1 MPAEINIEQQVAGT
15 GAQPTN
21 IASGSQQT
29 NAASVSQPTNVAS
42 GLQQTSTAPTSQ
54 QPTAT
59 LGALEANVASGSQQT
74 SVSPGSQ
81 QISGGKQTTDEQNA
95 LIDNPEN
102 PLDEENSG
110 NKTAPSVAV
119 LKPIL
124 DQQGGRVTTSN
135 ATNTTSLATGN
146 NTNPPVEITSTIA
159 PTVPPPP
166 QFSTPKPTSNKTETN
181 VTQTGGKMVVSNQ
194 GNGTSIPSPEIPDD
208 DAKLSGLDLNLNFSA
223 NATGEGGTDQDLEE
237 MLGGIRVNMTSTGNT
252 TSTMNATSI
261 STTTSAITPTTTPAI
276 TSTRTPTTTPTK
288 TVMNTN
294 ASATTNAN
302 TTTAIAANN
311 KTSSSNATETRVPV
325 TAEEKVTS
333 TVTPNV
339 TKEEKLTTTAKPT
352 EAKKVT
358 QLILTSANTSS
369 MNETNTQNISKPVE
383 PSKVSGNVLEKYVPT
398 NPKSGDAK
406 KPVIATINSQ
416 NPWLVIAKQT
426 QGQQRPILWQN
437 GQGIHKAIYGTV
449 DQENKEDGIAPVNY
463 NAGTKVEN
471 LPVWQQVNGQ
481 PDINDW
487 FTTKDKFKNNQG
499 VVSSSPF
506 KFANPKTQQE
516 VNSYYAQ
523 NRFNDDKQKQR
534 RLS

>member
-1 MPAEINIEQQVAGT
+1 MPAEVTIEQQVAGT

-29 NAASVSQPTNVAS
+29 NTASVSQPTNVTS
-42 GLQQTSTAPTSQ
+42 DLQQTSTAPTSQ

-59 LGALEANVASGSQQT
+59 SGALETNVASGSQQT
-74 SVSPGSQ
+74 KVSPGSQ
-81 QISGGKQTTDEQNA
+81 QISGGIQTTDEQNA

-102 PLDEENSG
+102 PLDEESSG

-119 LKPIL
+119 SKPIQN
-124 DQQGGRVTTSN
+124 QQGGLVTTSN

-146 NTNPPVEITSTIA
+146 NTKLPVEIPSTIA

-166 QFSTPKPTSNKTETN
+166 QFSTPKPTNNKTETN
-181 VTQTGGKMVVSNQ
+181 VTQSGGKIVVSNK
-194 GNGTSIPSPEIPDD
+194 GNGTSIPSLEIPDD
-208 DAKLSGLDLNLNFSA
+208 DAKLSGLDLNLNVSA

-237 MLGGIRVNMTSTGNT
+237 MLGGLRVNMTSTGNA
-252 TSTMNATSI
+252 TSAMNATSI
-261 STTTSAITPTTTPAI
+261 NTTTSAITPTTTPAI
-276 TSTRTPTTTPTK
+276 TSATSLTTTPTK
-288 TVMNTN
+288 TVINTN
-294 ASATTNAN
+294 ASATTNVN

-311 KTSSSNATETRVPV
+311 KTSVTETRVPV

-333 TVTPNV
+333 TVTPYV

-352 EAKKVT
+352 EAKNVT
-358 QLILTSANTSS
+358 QLPQTSANTSS
-369 MNETNTQNISKPVE
+369 VNATNAQNISKPIE

-398 NPKSGDAK
+398 NPKAGDGK

-416 NPWLVIAKQT
+416 NPWMIIAKQT

-471 LPVWQQVNGQ
+471 IPVWQQVNGQ

-487 FTTKDKFKNNQG
+487 FTTKDKFKNDQG

-523 NRFNDDKQKQR
+523 NRFNGDKQKQR